1 MTEEDMIHFQK
12 ITWCCISSWLYGD
25 TLQWWWRLFETHIE
39 SCQFIGWWHHQI
51 HKRTHLNNHH
61 SLGRLD
67 IIVLILKGLL
77 ELPFELLES
86 ASDRIQ
92 MILFLALTSVVRNQE
107 RYVLWERYGL
117 TSTAQASD
125 MNLMSYLLVL
135 VATTKLLPRVSH
147 LVKDAILYCLWSN
160 WVNIVSW
167 HSLGTLLE
175 VLLNLRHYLR

>member
-77 ELPFELLES
+77 ELPFELLEL

-107 RYVLWERYGL
+107 NCPVRALWTYVNS
-117 TSTAQASD
+117 TSQWHESD
-125 MNLMSYLLVL
+125 ELFACFGGHNKVF
-135 VATTKLLPRVSH
+135 VAKSVTFGKG
-147 LVKDAILYCLWSN
+147 CN
-160 WVNIVSW
+160 F
-167 HSLGTLLE
+167 
-175 VLLNLRHYLR
+175 VLLMKQLS